1 MNEKMHKTIET
12 AAESPLLEIRD
23 LETWFYTD
31 DGVVRGCDR
40 VSYTVNKGET
50 LAVVGESGSGK
61 SVTAMSVLRLIPDP
75 PGKIVGGEI
84 RFKGKDLLGMNEDE
98 IQDIRG
104 NRIAMIFQE
113 PMTSL
118 NPVMTVGQQIAESLI
133 LHQGAT
139 KAESL
144 AKAEE
149 MLALVGIPDPN
160 ARVKEYPYQLSG
172 GMRQRVMIAIA
183 LACRPEVLIADE
195 PTSALDV
202 TIQAQILGLMKR
214 LQQEMGMAIIL
225 ITHDM
230 GVVAESADKVAVMYC
245 GRIVEFGTAK
255 DIFFDPRHPYLE
267 GLTQSVLDI
276 DEDIDE
282 LYMIEGSVPD
292 PLDLPEGCNFAP
304 RCPKTMDIC
313 HIKIP
318 PKCYFNDTHYACC
331 WLYGSDNHD
340 D

>member
-1 MNEKMHKTIET
+1 MANNMDPAT
-12 AAESPLLEIRD
+12 SPLLEIRD
-23 LETWFYTD
+23 LETRFYTE

-40 VSYTVNKGET
+40 VSYAVNKGET

-75 PGKIVGGEI
+75 PGRIVGGQVL
-84 RFKGKDLLGMNEDE
+84 FKGRDLLALDENE
-98 IQDIRG
+98 IQKIRG

-118 NPVMTVGQQIAESLI
+118 NPVMTVGRQIAESLV
-133 LHQGAT
+133 LHQGVSG
-139 KAESL
+139 AEAL
-144 AKAEE
+144 EE
-149 MLALVGIPDPN
+149 AGQMLALVGIPDPG
-160 ARVKEYPYQLSG
+160 ARIKEYPYQLSG

-245 GRIVEFGTAK
+245 GRIVEFGTARE
-255 DIFFDPRHPYLE
+255 IFFDPRHPYLE
-267 GLTQSVLDI
+267 GLTRSVLNI
-276 DEDIDE
+276 DEEADT
-282 LYMIEGSVPD
+282 LYMIRGSVPD
-292 PLDLPEGCNFAP
+292 PLDLPGGCRFAP
-304 RCPKTMDIC
+304 RCPESMEIC
-313 HIKIP
+313 TRETP
-318 PKCYFNDTHYACC
+318 PKVAFSPTHYACC
-331 WLYGSDNHD
+331 WLYRRDHD